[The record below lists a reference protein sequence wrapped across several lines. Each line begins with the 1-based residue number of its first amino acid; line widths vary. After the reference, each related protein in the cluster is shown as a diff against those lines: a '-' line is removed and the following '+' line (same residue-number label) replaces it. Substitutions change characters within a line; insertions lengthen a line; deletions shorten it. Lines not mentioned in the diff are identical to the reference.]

1 MPILRLKHLRKTL
14 AAVIFRFQAPS
25 CRKISAFLQNCN
37 IFLDYPTVFQ
47 YNKAYVRH
55 GDDRYWFYRC
65 DTCRTLKKLL
75 WIFRENREPCVAAG
89 KMYPDWT
96 ENGGFRRVFPGL
108 YDKKRNYNPR
118 PIADGEFVDL
128 QPAFYK
134 WQDIFGGFYERK
146 QRKARL
152 SSRLYSAECRMCH
165 RLR

>member
-14 AAVIFRFQAPS
+14 PAVIFRFPAPS

-75 WIFRENREPCVAAG
+75 WIFRENRKPCIAAG
-89 KMYPDWT
+89 KTHPDRT
-96 ENGGFRRVFPGL
+96 ETAASGVFSPDFKTKNAIIIPGRQL
-108 YDKKRNYNPR
+108 TVNLW
-118 PIADGEFVDL
+118 I
-128 QPAFYK
+128 
-134 WQDIFGGFYERK
+134 
-146 QRKARL
+146 
-152 SSRLYSAECRMCH
+152 YS
-165 RLR
+165 LLFL